1 MEGEVPGFGEHK
13 FQISGVKSPEELE
26 DDIAA
31 LAVWVWSMKD
41 YLKKL
46 APSVG
51 RLPNEVDS
59 RCLPNGFRVQAISQG
74 SGPEQ
79 KAGPNAS
86 RPSAHG
92 FPVLTPDDLSDRYNR
107 DCLHNH
113 HNNKSGHSYRRLAHC
128 YLSIGSRSYRIS
140 DRFWQ
145 PCFPPK
151 FIQ

>member
-1 MEGEVPGFGEHK
+1 VEDEAPGFGEHK

-74 SGPEQ
+74 SE
-79 KAGPNAS
+79 AS
-86 RPSAHG
+86 ETVMV
-92 FPVLTPDDLSDRYNR
+92 FPAAESMPCGQRRGCQILS
-107 DCLHNH
+107 
-113 HNNKSGHSYRRLAHC
+113 
-128 YLSIGSRSYRIS
+128 
-140 DRFWQ
+140 RFFN
-145 PCFPPK
+145 PIASCCV
-151 FIQ
+151 